1 MSFGDGNLH
10 DDVMRLSE
18 SNDRLMSVNGSLCA
32 EINRQEH
39 VIRELESLV
48 RDMLP
53 WVWESGI
60 GAAEYDSIIERAA
73 ELGIGEG
80 R

>member
-32 EINRQEH
+32 EINRQERM
-39 VIRELESLV
+39 IRELESLV

-60 GAAEYDSIIERAA
+60 GAAEYDSITERAA
-73 ELGIGEG
+73 ELGIGVD
-80 R
+80 